1 MMHKFQKANQIFI
14 PSHEKTSTMSLKNF
28 IMDNFLIPDNDLERI
43 CEFISKDNELEKIIF
58 QLPFLI
64 QREISYDKL
73 QIKFYDEFQE
83 DYLQLEVLIST
94 STDVVTSLKIE
105 YALERELYDLFD
117 SNSAD
122 KLLVIMECH

>member
-1 MMHKFQKANQIFI
+1 MQKFQKANHIFI
-14 PSHEKTSTMSLKNF
+14 PSYEKTSTMSLKNF
-28 IMDNFLIPDNDLERI
+28 IMNNFLIPDNDLERI

-105 YALERELYDLFD
+105 YTLERELYDLFD

-122 KLLVIMECH
+122 KLLVIMQCH

>member
-1 MMHKFQKANQIFI
+1 MN
-14 PSHEKTSTMSLKNF
+14 
-28 IMDNFLIPDNDLERI
+28 NFLIPDNDLERI

-105 YALERELYDLFD
+105 YTLERELYDLFD

-122 KLLVIMECH
+122 KLLVIMQCH